1 VSIVYFT
8 LVAIILY
15 LAADWILNRI
25 EMAAGKV
32 LEHRSIIFFALLL
45 ALALT
50 TFTLIQVYTGNS

>member
-1 VSIVYFT
+1 MSIVYFT

-15 LAADWILNRI
+15 LAADWILVRI
-25 EMAAGKV
+25 ETAAGRV

-50 TFTLIQVYTGNS
+50 TFSLIQVYTGNS

>member
-15 LAADWILNRI
+15 LAADWILVRI
-25 EMAAGKV
+25 EKAAGKV

-45 ALALT
+45 TLALS

>member
-32 LEHRSIIFFALLL
+32 LEYRSLIFFALLL

>member
-25 EMAAGKV
+25 EMAAGKE
-32 LEHRSIIFFALLL
+32 LEYRSLIIIALLL

>member
-1 VSIVYFT
+1 MSIVYFT

>member
-1 VSIVYFT
+1 MSIVYFT

-15 LAADWILNRI
+15 LAADWILVRI
-25 EMAAGKV
+25 ETAAGKV

-45 ALALT
+45 TLALT

>member
-15 LAADWILNRI
+15 LAADWILVRI
-25 EMAAGKV
+25 ETAAGRV